1 MQSPHAHLLA
11 GEWAWGDFRGEGYRP
26 VAPIRLWGME
36 GRLLTAGEV
45 ADHLRV
51 KRSWVYAE
59 TRAGRI
65 PHVRLGRY
73 VRYSPGAVERWI
85 SEKAQIGGRGR

>member
-1 MQSPHAHLLA
+1 
-11 GEWAWGDFRGEGYRP
+11 
-26 VAPIRLWGME
+26 ME

-45 ADHLRV
+45 ADYLRV

-73 VRYSPGAVERWI
+73 VRYSPRAVERWI
-85 SEKAQIGGRGR
+85 AKKAQIGGRGRGSQ